1 MSKGNNVSKG
11 VTMKK
16 ALKGIAGTFLALP
29 FLIGMGSLYIANMV
43 RFAVKKEEDIYVYEL
58 NKLLQSSNV
67 NDKKRIIS
75 YLNEILYNNDKHTA
89 EYEVAKNYLN
99 KDIMPLYKCL
109 TSIDEDLKNNTKA
122 LLINMLKSKNQDIK
136 NIAERIVRCY
146 LGSDNNNLS
155 DDAKT
160 LLISMFKDENP
171 DIKTAAE
178 RIIKS
183 CFGARNFR
191 LKANSIT
198 LLTEMFKS
206 TNINMKNAAKGIV
219 SSKDCEVWLRSDDF
233 RLKSSLVSLFTT
245 MLKNEEIIG
254 TVEKIVKEC
263 LESNDIKLKANT
275 IALLAEMLKDENT
288 GEYEVAKT
296 LLNKN
301 DKLIDKI
308 QDGLSKMLDNEDT
321 KGNAIKILK
330 NAFEGATQN
339 EEDMRGKEIPH
350 KKGFLVKNLDDLEVI
365 EKDSSIEL
373 LLKKMF
379 DKNETK
385 GLAIKVINYLESKN
399 LYSDELREYFSEKN
413 KNDNVEVLD
422 QEEVF

>member
-160 LLISMFKDENP
+160 LLISMFK
-171 DIKTAAE
+171 
-178 RIIKS
+178 
-183 CFGARNFR
+183 ARNFR

-219 SSKDCEVWLRSDDF
+219 SSKDFEVWLRSDDF